1 MLSPTSNSGQSY
13 AASQAETISDEDIN
27 LLMSNLDELDELEQ
41 QEVLEIA
48 DTLVQR
54 KQAQACRDD
63 LIEFCKH
70 MQADY
75 KVGKHHRI
83 LADILMG
90 LAHGKKD
97 RVCVNIPPRHGKS
110 QLVSIYFPAWFIG
123 KYPDKKI
130 LMVSHTADLAVDF
143 GRKVRNIIDTDA
155 YRRVFPTVSLAM
167 DSKSAGRWNT
177 NVGGEYY
184 ACGVGSALAGRG
196 ADLLLVD
203 DPHNEQDIINGNFD
217 VFDKAYEW
225 FTYGARTRLMPGGRV
240 AIIQT
245 RWHLNDLTGRVVA
258 DMGKNEDS
266 DQYEV
271 VEFPALFESDDGS
284 KRALWPEFYDVQAL
298 LRTKASMPL
307 FQWNAQYQQN
317 PTSEEASVVK
327 REWWNEWNKE
337 TPPSC
342 EYIIMTLD
350 AAAESHNRADFT
362 ALTTWGVWFN
372 DEQECHNII
381 LLNSIKKRLE
391 FPELKRLALEE
402 YKYWTPDSFIVEKKS
417 SGTPLYQEL
426 RRMGVPVQDF
436 TPHRGSGDKLA
447 RLNSVSDIV
456 QSGLCWVP
464 QTRWAEEVVEEIAG
478 FPFMPHDDLVDS
490 TVMAL
495 LRFRQGGFIRLPSDE
510 KDEPRYF
517 KSTRR
522 NSYY

>member
-1 MLSPTSNSGQSY
+1 VI
-13 AASQAETISDEDIN
+13 ADAFQALEDLSDEDVD
-27 LLMSNLDELDELEQ
+27 LLIQNLEQ
-41 QEVLEIA
+41 FDDAEKQEILQIAETLEA
-48 DTLVQR
+48 RRLAQR
-54 KQAQACRDD
+54 CRDD
-63 LIEFCKH
+63 LIEFCKY

-83 LADILMG
+83 LANILMD
-90 LAHGKKD
+90 LAEGQKD

-123 KYPDKKI
+123 KFPNKKI

-143 GRKVRNIIDTDA
+143 GRKVRNIIDTDN
-155 YRRVFPTVSLAM
+155 YRNIFPTVSLAQ

-203 DPHNEQDIINGNFD
+203 DPHNEQDILNGNFD

-245 RWHLNDLTGRVVA
+245 RWHLNDLTGRVTK
-258 DMGKNEDS
+258 DMAQNEES

-271 VEFPALFESDDGS
+271 VEFPALFDSKDGGQ
-284 KRALWPEFYDVQAL
+284 RALWPEFYDVPAL
-298 LRTKASMPL
+298 LRTKASMPV
-307 FQWNAQYQQN
+307 FQWNAQFQQN
-317 PTSEEASVVK
+317 PTAEEASIIK
-327 REWWNEWNKE
+327 REWWKVW
-337 TPPSC
+337 TADDPPQC
-342 EYIIMTLD
+342 EYIIMSLD
-350 AAAESHNRADFT
+350 AAAESHNRADYT
-362 ALTTWGVWFN
+362 ALTTWGVWLN
-372 DEQECHNII
+372 EEEGHHCII
-381 LLNSIKKRLE
+381 LLNSIKKRVE
-391 FPELKRLALEE
+391 FPELKKLATEE
-402 YKYWTPDSFIVEKKS
+402 YKYWEPDSFIVEKKS
-417 SGTPLYQEL
+417 SGSALYQEM
-426 RRMGVPVQDF
+426 RRMGLPVQEY

-447 RLNSVSDIV
+447 RLNSVADIV

-478 FPFMPHDDLVDS
+478 FPFMPNDDLVDS

-495 LRFRQGGFIRLPSDE
+495 MRFRQGGFIKLPTDE
-510 KDEPRYF
+510 KDDIRYF

-522 NSYY
+522 VAYY